1 MGIIKSFVGMK
12 SRYIKG
18 LGVYVRRVCYGRVD
32 GEIQEN
38 GISWSKEPSCRNHL
52 FQPCNFFLPTW
63 RIIHSDIRR
72 KHHNSAFITLLQGKD
87 SISFLSFF
95 LFSEG
100 QTGTVGCTGNTCIT
114 AAKRYPVSISVHEK
128 MGNNKR
134 KKFVTNN
141 KNEPRTS
148 ERGERNSR
156 HTFTKHIGRLE
167 GLYRLVVSFLMVDF
181 FSYVVPNYHYTNA
194 TSLVMSSE
202 KHECMEVDAP

>member
-63 RIIHSDIRR
+63 RIIHSDISRLYL
-72 KHHNSAFITLLQGKD
+72 HHF
-87 SISFLSFF
+87 
-95 LFSEG
+95 
-100 QTGTVGCTGNTCIT
+100 GNTCIT